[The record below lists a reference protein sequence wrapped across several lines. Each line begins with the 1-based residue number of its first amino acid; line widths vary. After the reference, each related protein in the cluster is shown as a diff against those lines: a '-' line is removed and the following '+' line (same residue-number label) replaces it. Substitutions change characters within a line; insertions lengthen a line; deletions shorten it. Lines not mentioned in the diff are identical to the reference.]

1 MSTNDSNFYPNLT
14 NEEIVKFKE
23 TFLQFDPIGSGDE
36 NTATINIKDLSIVV
50 RSLGISPTE
59 AELKQMVVEAE
70 AAVPL
75 LDRLGNST

>member
-1 MSTNDSNFYPNLT
+1 MSTNDSNLYPNLT

-23 TFLQFDPIGSGDE
+23 TFLQFDPDGSGDE
-36 NTATINIKDLSIVV
+36 TTATINIKDLSIVV

-75 LDRLGNST
+75 LDRLGN